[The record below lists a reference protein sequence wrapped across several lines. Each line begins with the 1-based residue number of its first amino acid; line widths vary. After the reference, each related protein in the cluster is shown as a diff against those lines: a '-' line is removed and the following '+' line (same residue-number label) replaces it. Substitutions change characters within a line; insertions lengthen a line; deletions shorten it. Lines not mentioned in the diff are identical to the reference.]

1 MIARGAVQVEYET
14 AFDERKGKTHATK
27 VTGGTTE
34 ERRQGG
40 GDDRRGGG
48 GDGYGITHLDFFHF
62 RLSTFS
68 LVGSAP
74 DLTVNLLCT
83 WDQTLV
89 YECRC
94 LIACL
99 IDALILA

>member
-1 MIARGAVQVEYET
+1 MYDLEMIVRGAVQVEYET

-48 GDGYGITHLDFFHF
+48 GGGYDITPFTSFAF
-62 RLSTFS
+62 VSP
-68 LVGSAP
+68 A
-74 DLTVNLLCT
+74 
-83 WDQTLV
+83 
-89 YECRC
+89 CR
-94 LIACL
+94 
-99 IDALILA
+99 